1 MTDSDSDG
9 LDHLDDLDDDGEIKT
24 TFVLRMLD
32 LCEIWKSVTDIA
44 EIDDGEDDN

>member
-32 LCEIWKSVTDIA
+32 LCEIWKSVT
-44 EIDDGEDDN
+44 EINDGEDDN